1 MNVILASSSTYRKK
15 LLLPLLPSITCIAPN
30 IDELIQDGESATN
43 YVSRL
48 SLEKAKAVS
57 KNVKNALIIGSD
69 QCAELDGNIISKP
82 NNYKN
87 AFGQLSAASGKYV
100 TFLTGLCLLNTTKNT
115 HQICC
120 ETFKVKFRN
129 LTNEQIKAYLKHDK
143 PYDCAGS
150 FKSESLGIALFEKMQ
165 GSDPNTLI
173 GLPII
178 KLVSMLQNEGIDV
191 LTHHACKEF

>member
-1 MNVILASSSTYRKK
+1 MNIILASSSSYRKK
-15 LLLPLLPSITCIAPN
+15 LLLPLLPSLTCIAPN
-30 IDELIQDGESATN
+30 IDESIRHGESAAN

-69 QCAELDGNIISKP
+69 QCAELDGSIITKP

-100 TFLTGLCLLNTTKNT
+100 TFLTGLCLLNTIKGT

-129 LTNEQIKAYLKHDK
+129 LTNEQIEAYLKQDK

-150 FKSESLGIALFEKMQ
+150 FKSESLGIALFKQMQ
-165 GSDPNTLI
+165 GNDPNTLI
-173 GLPII
+173 GLPMI
-178 KLVSMLQNEGIDV
+178 KLVSMLQNEGIDI
-191 LTHHACKEF
+191 LTHHACKEL